1 MPVPFFGSDRN
12 KKRGHIERA
21 HPRVKKPFKVQYSL
35 DRGTTMLPALAV
47 DISVGGLGILTND
60 EVKHDEFMVQLTLD
74 DHTVTALVQKAAAVP
89 GKLRGGT
96 AWRVGGKFIG
106 ITSDHWDALSRFVQN
121 QPVKATDRLALDL
134 TELQARPDDA
144 ARLLPKSAL
153 ERLLSELVKMKR
165 LAPLNSSV
173 EPLVKLRYLGKSK
186 RQGLEMHAL
195 RVESRVVNPHH
206 VNNYVTQIYFDDKL
220 GRIVTIPMEQSI
232 PEKT

>member
-1 MPVPFFGSDRN
+1 MPLFGSDRN
-12 KKRGHIERA
+12 KKRGQIERA

-60 EVKHDEFMVQLTLD
+60 EVTHDEFMVQLTLD

-106 ITSDHWDALSRFVQN
+106 ITSDHWDALARFVQN
-121 QPVKATDRLALDL
+121 QPVKGTDRLGLDL
-134 TELQARPDDA
+134 TALQARPDDA
-144 ARLLPKSAL
+144 ARLLPKAAL

-165 LAPLNSSV
+165 LAPLTLSV
-173 EPLVKLRYLGKSK
+173 EPLVKLRYLGKTK
-186 RQGLEMHAL
+186 RQGLEMHVL

-206 VNNYVTQIYFDDKL
+206 VNNYVTQLYFDDKL
-220 GRIVTIPMEQSI
+220 ARIVTIPMEQTI